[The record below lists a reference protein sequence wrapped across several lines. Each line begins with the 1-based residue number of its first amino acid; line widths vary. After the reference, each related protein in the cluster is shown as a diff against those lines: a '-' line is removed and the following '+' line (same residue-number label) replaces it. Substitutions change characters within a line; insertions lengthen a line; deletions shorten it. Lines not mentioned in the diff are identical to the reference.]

1 MWFHSFS
8 DCVIHDLP
16 SFSKLPSHD
25 LVKVWEVIGNQLR
38 VYNQSDCIFLTYSNL
53 SNIISEVSRWIWR
66 TFWKKKKSVYVKVP
80 ILLNPLGETIV
91 ILVVPSV
98 SPHFFLSSDKYAQK
112 SQEFVMLDF
121 LDFTSLTP
129 YSCCKYREISLQ

>member
-1 MWFHSFS
+1 M
-8 DCVIHDLP
+8 
-16 SFSKLPSHD
+16 
-25 LVKVWEVIGNQLR
+25 
-38 VYNQSDCIFLTYSNL
+38 NL
-53 SNIISEVSRWIWR
+53 KNLLE
-66 TFWKKKKSVYVKVP
+66 KKKSVYVKVP

-121 LDFTSLTP
+121 LDFTSLSSIFMLQIQGNTTAVKQNVSQNTFTVQETTP
-129 YSCCKYREISLQ
+129 